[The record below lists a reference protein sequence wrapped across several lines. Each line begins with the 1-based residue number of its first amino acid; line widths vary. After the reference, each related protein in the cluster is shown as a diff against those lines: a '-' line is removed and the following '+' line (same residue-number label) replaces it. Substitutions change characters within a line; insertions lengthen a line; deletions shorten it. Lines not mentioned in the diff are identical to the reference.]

1 MKTVFS
7 LLILLVANMSFAQ
20 SSSSKSEIV
29 GAGIQIFSSGFIPG
43 FTWEHE
49 LNNKSTLRAF
59 GGAIVANDRKS
70 LSKHDKEWGAGLLF
84 GIGYRRYFSS
94 PGEGLYLG
102 ADLYASLMR
111 VKWRMNQP
119 FFENYSDVT
128 LLQPMAEL
136 GYRMDMGKAWSLDL
150 SVAAGGQFNAG
161 TKGADVGQGFIYSG
175 GLRLNYH
182 ILR

>member
-1 MKTVFS
+1 MRTVFS
-7 LLILLVANMSFAQ
+7 LLILFVANMSFAQ
-20 SSSSKSEIV
+20 SSSKTEII
-29 GAGIQIFSSGFIPG
+29 GAGIHVFSSGFIPG
-43 FTWEHE
+43 ITWEHE
-49 LNNKSTLRAF
+49 LNNKSTLRVF

-84 GIGYRRYFSS
+84 GLGYRRYFSS
-94 PGEGLYLG
+94 PGEGFYAG

-111 VKWRMNQP
+111 VQWRMNQP
-119 FFENYSDVT
+119 FIENYTDVA

-136 GYRMDMGKAWSLDL
+136 GYRVDMGKAWSVDL

-161 TKGADVGQGFIYSG
+161 TKGDPVGQGFIYSG